1 MTMNKWDFSDVP
13 MIEDT
18 FTQTE
23 IEEIMQILNAMR
35 EALNDSNWK
44 TIAVVPANHKYTLQ

>member
-1 MTMNKWDFSDVP
+1 MTKEDFKDLP

-23 IEEIMQILNAMR
+23 IEEIMQLLNAMR

>member
-1 MTMNKWDFSDVP
+1 MKKWDFSDVP

-18 FTQTE
+18 FTETE

-35 EALNDSNWK
+35 DARNDSNWK
-44 TIAVVPANHKYTLQ
+44 TIAVVATNHKYTLQ

>member
-1 MTMNKWDFSDVP
+1 MTKWDFSDVP

-23 IEEIMQILNAMR
+23 IEEIMQLLKAIR
-35 EALNDSNWK
+35 EALNASHWK
-44 TIAVVPANHKYTLQ
+44 TIAVVSTNRNYTLQ

>member
-1 MTMNKWDFSDVP
+1 MTKWDFSDVP

-23 IEEIMQILNAMR
+23 IEEIMQLLNAMR

-44 TIAVVPANHKYTLQ
+44 TIAVVSTNRNYTLQ